1 MFNIDIQPSPCTSA
15 APARV
20 VETALRGTALAS
32 TTNSAEEIM
41 LPNYTHFMASE
52 NPHNSNQNT
61 PEEKH
66 LETQLQIAL

>member
-1 MFNIDIQPSPCTSA
+1 M
-15 APARV
+15 